1 MSGTR
6 VLFIGGSGIISSA
19 CGGLAVPRDLDLS
32 VLNPTTSGGTFL
44 LINND
49 TTIAGFKKELR
60 WNDMYYALAK
70 GL

>member
-1 MSGTR
+1 MDPAKNSR
-6 VLFIGGSGIISSA
+6 S
-19 CGGLAVPRDLDLS
+19 LS
-32 VLNPTTSGGTFL
+32 VTWSDPQPLAAAGRAMAGIEFL

-49 TTIAGFKKELR
+49 TTISGFKKELR

>member
-1 MSGTR
+1 MA
-6 VLFIGGSGIISSA
+6 GIE
-19 CGGLAVPRDLDLS
+19 
-32 VLNPTTSGGTFL
+32 FL

-49 TTIAGFKKELR
+49 TTISGFKKELR